1 LNVQEQLLR
10 DRIDPHLTPE
20 NLSELASAALG
31 ENAEVVGHSVLSG
44 GCWNRVIAVTLR
56 TSNQEIVI
64 KISPA
69 ENDMRLRREFSVL
82 EYFAIHT
89 SMPVPKPLY
98 VDLSGR
104 TIPGSLIIM
113 EKIPGKVMHGMIAY
127 LSDRDRKT
135 VTDRI
140 AGHVVELHKHT
151 ATGFGGVELT
161 DQQRHESW
169 PDFWLPRF
177 DRVIDEVEA
186 SNVVSEQMLDDIRK
200 VRPHFPSLLDIG
212 RTGVLTHY
220 DIWSGNVMIDTKEGD
235 PYISGFLD
243 VPGFIADYAR
253 ELSFM
258 MMFGVAD
265 DRFFETYQEQYRIDE
280 QFSLRVSIYNLKMHL
295 KHITMYPSQSY
306 YRQGAAD
313 CLDFIQ
319 QYLR

>member
-1 LNVQEQLLR
+1 MQEQLLR
-10 DRIDPHLTPE
+10 DRIDPHLTLE

-31 ENAEVVGHSVLSG
+31 ENAEAVGYSVLSG
-44 GCWNRVIAVTLR
+44 GCWNRVIAVALC

-64 KISPA
+64 KISPV
-69 ENDMRLRREFSVL
+69 ENDAGLRREFSVL
-82 EYFAIHT
+82 EYFNTQT
-89 SMPVPKPLY
+89 SMPVPKPLH

-104 TIPGSLIIM
+104 TVPGSLVIM
-113 EKIPGKVMHGMIAY
+113 KKISGKVMHGMFAY

-151 ATGFGGVELT
+151 ANGFGGVELT
-161 DQQRHESW
+161 DEQRHESW

-177 DRVIDEVEA
+177 DNVISEVEA
-186 SNVVSEQMLDDIRK
+186 SDVVDEQLLDDIREI
-200 VRPHFPSLLDIG
+200 RPHFPSLLNIG
-212 RTGVLTHY
+212 RTGTLTHY
-220 DIWSGNVMIDTKEGD
+220 DIWSGNVMIDTKAGD
-235 PYISGFLD
+235 PFISGFLD
-243 VPGFIADYAR
+243 VPGFFADYAR

-265 DRFFETYQEQYRIDE
+265 ERFFETYRTQYRIDE
-280 QFSLRVSIYNLKMHL
+280 QFNLRVSIYNLKMHL
-295 KHITMYPSQSY
+295 KHITMYPSETY

-319 QYLR
+319 HQLR